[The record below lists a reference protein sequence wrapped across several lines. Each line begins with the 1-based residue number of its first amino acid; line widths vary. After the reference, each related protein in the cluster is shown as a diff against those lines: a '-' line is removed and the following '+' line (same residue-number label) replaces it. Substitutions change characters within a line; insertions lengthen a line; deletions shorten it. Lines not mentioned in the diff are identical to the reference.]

1 MNASQLKIIIVGGT
15 SGVGLAL
22 AQAHLQQ
29 GWQVWVVGHN
39 PQKINE
45 LRNNQPRIHILN
57 YDLTNIAERKKLF
70 NQMQEIDYCRLI
82 YCAGWYLN
90 ERTSRLN
97 KADSDTMLAIN
108 LQAFQEVFI
117 TASEHLKQRDHFIKQ
132 DQRTELIT
140 IASVAGLLDYPYSSL
155 YAQSKQAM
163 ISTANAYRT
172 ALVPYGIDVLII
184 APGYINTAMLRSL
197 NQGDASHK
205 PFIISEDKAINYI
218 LAAIEKRVPLTI
230 FPRPMKYMIKGLSL
244 LPKSV
249 LGWLMLKK
257 LDKPTIPAN
266 KSD

>member
-1 MNASQLKIIIVGGT
+1 
-15 SGVGLAL
+15 
-22 AQAHLQQ
+22 
-29 GWQVWVVGHN
+29 
-39 PQKINE
+39 
-45 LRNNQPRIHILN
+45 
-57 YDLTNIAERKKLF
+57 
-70 NQMQEIDYCRLI
+70 
-82 YCAGWYLN
+82 
-90 ERTSRLN
+90 
-97 KADSDTMLAIN
+97 
-108 LQAFQEVFI
+108 
-117 TASEHLKQRDHFIKQ
+117 
-132 DQRTELIT
+132 
-140 IASVAGLLDYPYSSL
+140 GLLDYPYSSL

-172 ALVPYGIDVLII
+172 ALVSYGIDVLII